1 MPVTGLTSGAQPV
14 MSFNYGA
21 KKYDRVRS
29 AIRFTTICCILL
41 SLTAWAL
48 LFCFPHFFIQLFT
61 DEPEL
66 LSQGVPAMHLYFF
79 GIFMMSLQFAGQS
92 TFTALGKS
100 RQAIF
105 FSLLRKVIIVI
116 PLTLLLPEIA
126 GLGTTGVFLAEPISN
141 FIGGTACFVTMLLTV
156 WPSLKS

>member
-1 MPVTGLTSGAQPV
+1 
-14 MSFNYGA
+14 
-21 KKYDRVRS
+21 
-29 AIRFTTICCILL
+29 
-41 SLTAWAL
+41 
-48 LFCFPHFFIQLFT
+48 
-61 DEPEL
+61 
-66 LSQGVPAMHLYFF
+66 MHLYFF

-126 GLGTTGVFLAEPISN
+126 DLGTTGVFLAEPISN